1 MQLSPSSTRKEVSPG
16 KSKDADT
23 IGREKMLES
32 RIEVTHKVLF
42 LACLL
47 MVSVTL
53 NIVLQCLNK
62 KENNNNNNKM
72 TITANEQY
80 QLNCQDLYISAW
92 FLNND

>member
-1 MQLSPSSTRKEVSPG
+1 
-16 KSKDADT
+16 
-23 IGREKMLES
+23 MLES
-32 RIEVTHKVLF
+32 RIEVTYKVLF

-62 KENNNNNNKM
+62 KENNNKTKTKKM
-72 TITANEQY
+72 TITAKEQY